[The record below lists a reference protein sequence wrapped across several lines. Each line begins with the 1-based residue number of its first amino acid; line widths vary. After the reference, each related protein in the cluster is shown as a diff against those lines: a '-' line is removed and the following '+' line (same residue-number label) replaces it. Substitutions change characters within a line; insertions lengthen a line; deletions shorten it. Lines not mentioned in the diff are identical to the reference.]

1 MCVRSGRGTPTSTE
15 SKSGLNPHTTPP
27 PPPSSCLT
35 SFRLLHHILSIPVFI
50 FIRSFS
56 LFVRLVRVAFWVGP
70 FNRHVRPSAKK
81 IHLFIGGHRAGWQ
94 TWNKMENRRLRPAKK
109 GREEAVVAAFLVCQ
123 SVQACTSRQSRSR
136 HHQTTNPVRSGPF
149 RSTVFKL
156 STNRLSPVDQVKP
169 NPALRPS
176 APNGPL
182 LLSSSRL
189 VIFRFF
195 LILPIRVFIF
205 FASLQ
210 QIIHF
215 TFERL
220 DQ

>member
-1 MCVRSGRGTPTSTE
+1 MSYLIS
-15 SKSGLNPHTTPP
+15 SLASHSFNPRFHFH
-27 PPPSSCLT
+27 SL
-35 SFRLLHHILSIPVFI
+35 I
-50 FIRSFS
+50 FS
-56 LFVRLVRVAFWVGP
+56 LRSSRSRCFLGRALQQTRPTIAQKKFTCSLVATVPDGRRGIKWKTGGCD
-70 FNRHVRPSAKK
+70 RP
-81 IHLFIGGHRAGWQ
+81 L
-94 TWNKMENRRLRPAKK
+94 AKK

-195 LILPIRVFIF
+195 FILPIRVFIF

>member
-1 MCVRSGRGTPTSTE
+1 MASIHTRRRRRRRRRRRV
-15 SKSGLNPHTTPP
+15 LPHFVSCITFF
-27 PPPSSCLT
+27 PSP
-35 SFRLLHHILSIPVFI
+35 F
-50 FIRSFS
+50 SFS
-56 LFVRLVRVAFWVGP
+56 FAHFLSSFVSFALLSGSGPSTDTSDHRPKKFTCSLVATVPDGRRGIKWKTGGCD
-70 FNRHVRPSAKK
+70 RP
-81 IHLFIGGHRAGWQ
+81 L
-94 TWNKMENRRLRPAKK
+94 AKK